1 VSSEFVREATIDGR
15 VVAHLRCYDDT
26 DEGGTVVEAQI
37 HPEAGAPVSRGYRFS
52 TAPDAFRFV
61 QETLLALQYLGC
73 AVA

>member
-15 VVAHLRCYDDT
+15 VVANLRCYDDA
-26 DEGGTVVEAQI
+26 DDGGTVVEAQI
-37 HPEAGAPVSRGYRFS
+37 HPKEGTPVSRGYRFS